1 VGGEQRGYDGGKKTK
16 DHKRRILVE
25 TEGFVFKALPST
37 APRRDGLW
45 ERIKTLLHRA
55 QERFPRLRHL

>member
-37 APRRDGLW
+37 APRRDGL
-45 ERIKTLLHRA
+45 
-55 QERFPRLRHL
+55 